1 MGTAASPSAQTK
13 NSAPISRCMKVNS
26 FPFMSVPLSLLA
38 KESRYACANPVCRT
52 KPESAFYPTWTALQ
66 HHIRTTHP
74 PMCPHDVCEKRILS
88 SQKGL
93 RAHLKLHEQRVLED
107 ILSEHEDGSSEEDA
121 PPRKRRRGGEVG
133 RDWKCEVE
141 GCTKDFKS
149 VCFAY
154 ACCNCGPDI
163 LILAEKGSHNALRH
177 HSPRTT

>member
-1 MGTAASPSAQTK
+1 
-13 NSAPISRCMKVNS
+13 
-26 FPFMSVPLSLLA
+26 
-38 KESRYACANPVCRT
+38 
-52 KPESAFYPTWTALQ
+52 
-66 HHIRTTHP
+66 
-74 PMCPHDVCEKRILS
+74 MCPHDVCEKRILS